1 MSVAGAG
8 SAIRVGFQV
17 WGQFVGWPELM
28 AEAREIERLGFAS
41 LWSNDHFMPA
51 AGAQAASPEGLD
63 GPFFEG
69 WMTLAGF
76 AAATTRIPLG
86 VLVSGAGYRN
96 PVLLVKQAT
105 TLDHLSGGR
114 VTLGLGAGWHERDH
128 RAFGFDYPSL
138 GERIDR
144 LDEQATVVRRL
155 LDGEEMTFA
164 GRWVRTERARNDPP
178 PLQPRLPLLIG
189 GSGEK
194 RTLRIVA
201 RCADAWNG
209 EGDPATYAHKNAV
222 LDERCA
228 EIGRDPATIRRTVGV
243 PPACIRDTRA
253 GAMTVLAATLERN
266 GLEPDEARAAAED
279 SPLVGDEVTVLAA
292 LAAWREAGAEEAV
305 VDWPAPFDRETLER
319 LAAALRLE
327 GYPDAG
333 PALAAR

>member
-1 MSVAGAG
+1 M
-8 SAIRVGFQV
+8 RVGFQV
-17 WGQFVGWPELM
+17 WGQFVSWPELM

-51 AGAQAASPEGLD
+51 AGARAASPEGLE

-76 AAATTRIPLG
+76 AAATSRIPLG
-86 VLVSGAGYRN
+86 ILVSGAGYRN
-96 PVLLVKQAT
+96 PPLLVKQAT
-105 TLDHLSGGR
+105 ALDHLSGGR
-114 VTLGLGAGWHERDH
+114 VTLGLGAGWHEREH
-128 RAFGFDYPSL
+128 RAFGFDYPGL

-155 LDGEEMTFA
+155 LDGEEVTFA

-178 PLQPRLPLLIG
+178 PLQSRLPLLIG
-189 GSGEK
+189 GSGER
-194 RTLRIVA
+194 RTLRVVA

-228 EIGRDPATIRRTVGV
+228 EVGRDPAAIRRTVGV
-243 PPACIRDTRA
+243 PPACIRDTRTEA
-253 GAMTVLAATLERN
+253 LAALATTLERN
-266 GLEPDEARAAAED
+266 GLEPHEARAAAEA
-279 SPLVGDEVTVLAA
+279 SPLAGDEGTVLAA
-292 LAAWREAGAEEAV
+292 LEAWHEAGAEEAIA
-305 VDWPAPFDRETLER
+305 DWPAPFDHETLER
-319 LAAALRLE
+319 LAAALRLA

-333 PALAAR
+333 PAFWPR

>member
-1 MSVAGAG
+1 
-8 SAIRVGFQV
+8 
-17 WGQFVGWPELM
+17 
-28 AEAREIERLGFAS
+28 
-41 LWSNDHFMPA
+41 
-51 AGAQAASPEGLD
+51 
-63 GPFFEG
+63 
-69 WMTLAGF
+69 
-76 AAATTRIPLG
+76 
-86 VLVSGAGYRN
+86 
-96 PVLLVKQAT
+96 
-105 TLDHLSGGR
+105 
-114 VTLGLGAGWHERDH
+114 
-128 RAFGFDYPSL
+128 
-138 GERIDR
+138 
-144 LDEQATVVRRL
+144 VRGL
-155 LDGEEMTFA
+155 LDGEDVTFA

-178 PLQPRLPLLIG
+178 PLQSRLPLLIG